1 MAKILSKKFQKPDAV
16 FGLRQTRNIEN
27 LLNDNEK
34 PGLELHDE
42 EAPEGRQ
49 VHEILDLVT
58 MAQPLNQRGD
68 ELLFPFLVLEAKSG
82 SSDSDWNAIQMQ
94 TAFPIKTFLDA
105 QNRLKVATG
114 QQSKWES
121 GPLVWFFANRGR
133 DWRVSI
139 AYIEY
144 EQSKK
149 RKRDGPNSIAYVS
162 IGIVPSF
169 LYTRLNSDDLTAP
182 ILHAESG

>member
-1 MAKILSKKFQKPDAV
+1 VAKILSKKFQKPDAV
-16 FGLRQTRNIEN
+16 FGLRQTRNFEN

-34 PGLELHDE
+34 QGLELHGE
-42 EAPEGRQ
+42 ETPEGRQ

-82 SSDSDWNAIQMQ
+82 SSDSDWHAIQMQ

-133 DWRVSI
+133 DWKVSV

-144 EQSKK
+144 ERSKK

-162 IGIVPSF
+162 
-169 LYTRLNSDDLTAP
+169 TD
-182 ILHAESG
+182 ILLGSLMHV